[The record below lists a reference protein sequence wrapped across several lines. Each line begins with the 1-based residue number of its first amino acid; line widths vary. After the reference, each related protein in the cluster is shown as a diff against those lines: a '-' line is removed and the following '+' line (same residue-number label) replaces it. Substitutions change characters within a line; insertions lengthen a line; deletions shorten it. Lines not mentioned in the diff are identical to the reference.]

1 MELLLGLYDRA
12 RMTWNPA
19 GVVSD
24 YQYSVAKVADAL
36 DFFQPEVI
44 AHIRAMGE
52 EPRFHSKQ
60 WEYAQVLEA
69 RARYA
74 PHAKDLVGVGCGRE
88 PLIPMLAKHAERLT
102 ATDLYDMTGAWADA
116 EQRPDRIW
124 PELKNLSVHPMD
136 MRKVDLPEGSADF
149 IWSLCAVEHVGQ
161 ADDVVDT
168 VRQIG
173 RLLRPG
179 GVFVLTTEYTFD
191 DESFYLAGKPSGT
204 LSLSKSVLRRFF
216 TETGLH
222 CVEPVDLRVSTH
234 PFNVPVWNKLTDR
247 IGLVNLPHVLYRV
260 QPMPVRGTYG
270 TCVSVVL
277 CKEDK
282 GNDRLIEDPNQA
294 AKLRPMFELGRSM
307 SRKLTLP
314 TRWW

>member
-1 MELLLGLYDRA
+1 MKWD
-12 RMTWNPA
+12 P
-19 GVVSD
+19 VSAVSN

-36 DFFQPEVI
+36 DFFQPEVV
-44 AHIRAMGE
+44 AHIRTMGE
-52 EPRFHSKQ
+52 EPRFHTKQ

-69 RARYA
+69 KRRYA
-74 PHAKDLVGVGCGRE
+74 PNAKHLAGVGCGRE
-88 PLIPMLAKHAERLT
+88 PLIPILARQAEKLT

-116 EQRPDRIW
+116 QERPDRIW
-124 PELKNLSVHPMD
+124 PELKNLVVHPMD
-136 MRKVDLPEGSADF
+136 MRKVDLPHSSVDF

-161 ADDVVDT
+161 AADVVDT

-173 RLLRPG
+173 KLLAPG
-179 GVFVLTTEYTFD
+179 GIFVLTTEYTFD
-191 DESFYLAGKPSGT
+191 DAPFYVAGKPSGT
-204 LSLSKSVLRRFF
+204 LQLSKSVLRSFYM
-216 TETGLH
+216 ETGLH
-222 CVEPVDLRVSTH
+222 CVEPIDLRVSTH

-247 IGLVNLPHVLYRV
+247 MGMVNLPHVLYRV

-277 CKEDK
+277 SKEDH
-282 GNDRLIEDPNQA
+282 GNDRIIEDPDQP
-294 AKLRPMFELGRSM
+294 AKLKAMFELGRKM